1 MTAVLDLRPDCLVDP
16 SRMDLAR
23 IEMMMLWPKD
33 EGLRATALRAIELKH
48 AIETKSAPLPKDAD
62 ELRAFFEIINS
73 APRIYELEGSAKEAF
88 TRGMVAG
95 GILRQGVG
103 YSEVDPSQTSLS
115 QVKKRMVGTL
125 GGLIPKKITEK
136 TINDSIWPMYRSVA
150 AYWAAYS
157 VVGPEWPCT
166 TSTLDKFL
174 AIAEEFRRRGEATR
188 GRQSPE
194 PTILRRG
201 ETVAIPSGLQL
212 PAFTLE
218 FALKSSL
225 H

>member
-1 MTAVLDLRPDCLVDP
+1 M
-16 SRMDLAR
+16 S
-23 IEMMMLWPKD
+23 
-33 EGLRATALRAIELKH
+33 LRAQLKRLSREEWSPEVFCVKVLGTARLTL
-48 AIETKSAPLPKDAD
+48 
-62 ELRAFFEIINS
+62 
-73 APRIYELEGSAKEAF
+73 
-88 TRGMVAG
+88 
-95 GILRQGVG
+95 
-103 YSEVDPSQTSLS
+103 SLS
-115 QVKKRMVGTL
+115 QIKKRMVGNL

-194 PTILRRG
+194 PTILRR
-201 ETVAIPSGLQL
+201 
-212 PAFTLE
+212 
-218 FALKSSL
+218 
-225 H
+225 